1 MSISENIFKIMSE
14 RYITQKEFARLIGVP
29 ESTISDWKRKDKA
42 PGADKIMDICKVLD
56 TNPYDIL
63 LDESDQ
69 TDYII
74 VDSKTEL
81 GQLILDYNSLTPKRK
96 DRLKGYI
103 DGLKE

>member
-1 MSISENIFKIMSE
+1 
-14 RYITQKEFARLIGVP
+14 
-29 ESTISDWKRKDKA
+29 
-42 PGADKIMDICKVLD
+42 MDICKVLD

-81 GQLILDYNSLTPKRK
+81 GQLILDYNSLPPKRK

>member
-1 MSISENIFKIMSE
+1 M
-14 RYITQKEFARLIGVP
+14 IGN
-29 ESTISDWKRKDKA
+29 EDKA
-42 PGADKIMDICKVLD
+42 PGADKIMDICKVLVQ
-56 TNPYDIL
+56 IHMIFL
-63 LDESDQ
+63 LDESNQ

-81 GQLILDYNSLTPKRK
+81 GQLILDYNSLSPKRK